1 MCISA
6 SAVPAELVWLLV
18 ADLCSFGPA
27 LSVGSGEKEAAEQT
41 SCSLYQADGKRE
53 REGREGVKEGAEMER
68 MQKRGK
74 R

>member
-1 MCISA
+1 MC
-6 SAVPAELVWLLV
+6 L
-18 ADLCSFGPA
+18 FGPA

-41 SCSLYQADGKRE
+41 SCSLNGQMVRERE

>member
-1 MCISA
+1 M
-6 SAVPAELVWLLV
+6 WLLV
-18 ADLCSFGPA
+18 TDLCLFGPA

-41 SCSLYQADGKRE
+41 SCSLYHADGERE